1 MAKTTRKRAKAA
13 PETDALKSEAVAR
26 ASTNDP
32 QSGGAMVA
40 GPEPTVAAV
49 KRARKEATEAQ
60 FAEADAKGAP
70 TLEEL
75 EEIRIGQEIRGY

>member
-1 MAKTTRKRAKAA
+1 MTTKKRTRKA
-13 PETDALKSEAVAR
+13 PDQDALKAEAVAR

-40 GPEPTVAAV
+40 GEEPSIADV
-49 KRARKEATEAQ
+49 KKAHKEAVEAQ
-60 FAEADAKGAP
+60 FAAADAKGSP
-70 TLEEL
+70 TAEEL

>member
-1 MAKTTRKRAKAA
+1 MKKRTKAS
-13 PETDALKSEAVAR
+13 PEQDALKAEAMAR

-49 KRARKEATEAQ
+49 KKARKEAVEAQ
-60 FAEADAKGAP
+60 FADADAKGQPSA
-70 TLEEL
+70 EEL